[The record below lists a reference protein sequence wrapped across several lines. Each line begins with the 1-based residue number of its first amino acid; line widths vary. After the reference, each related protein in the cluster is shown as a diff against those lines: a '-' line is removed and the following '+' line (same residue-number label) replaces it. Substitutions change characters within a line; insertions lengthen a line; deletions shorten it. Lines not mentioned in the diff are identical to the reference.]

1 MDNVKVEG
9 TREERRE
16 RVRQLREAFAQL
28 RRWNDPSKLP
38 NKAELKAFEQWVLR
52 GRSDARPLFLFRVWS
67 HPSPTMDIA
76 RELAKDADL
85 KDMERSTEIAST
97 ILRDPIVPTN
107 DVLGPAVELLTDLF
121 LPQEPLTLSTS
132 EGKWSHHAPL
142 GWRLA
147 WSRTSQWLYAPG
159 FNPQFVYPRRLD
171 LLWGFSPG
179 DWDLAHPGP
188 LANIER
194 VMELCA
200 HYLEPSGFPGEETL
214 KRRVANRL
222 HAEFEQRDLVEPF
235 ATIWNRVQA
244 RAGRSSSWDR
254 ELEPGKEFYTDTTMN
269 YNALAIHGT
278 TVNRSLIEAL
288 TGVLRDLGLV
298 DVMPKRPDPVDLGNH
313 LHPMM
318 LERLGY
324 EKGDAVPGHR
334 LRISTNAEFTD
345 SEDAR
350 VHLDVVVPLPH
361 ASHEPAED
369 APTLLLVPRP
379 DKPYADIG
387 NGYLLNLYLV
397 RRVFHR
403 DSGTHLYIYTN
414 CGLVDGKRL
423 KKAEDQEGP
432 GLYKCKY
439 SPLKGKG
446 VVLVDDLEHDFPAWT
461 GERLPLP
468 SWA

>member
-1 MDNVKVEG
+1 MDNMNVEG

-38 NKAELKAFEQWVLR
+38 NKAELKAFEQWILR
-52 GRSDARPLFLFRVWS
+52 GRSDAQPLFVFRVWS
-67 HPSPTMDIA
+67 HPSPTMDVA

-97 ILRDPIVPTN
+97 ILRDPIVPTA
-107 DVLGPAVELLTDLF
+107 DVVGAAAELLADVF
-121 LPQEPLTLSTS
+121 LPQKSLTLVVSDG
-132 EGKWSHHAPL
+132 EWIHRAPL
-142 GWRLA
+142 HWELA
-147 WSRTSQWLYAPG
+147 WSQLSQWMYAPG
-159 FNPQFVYPRRLD
+159 FNPQFVFPRRLD
-171 LLWGFSPG
+171 LLWGVVP
-179 DWDLAHPGP
+179 WDPDLTHPGP

-194 VMELCA
+194 VMALCA
-200 HYLEPSGFPGEETL
+200 HYVEPSGFPGEHTL
-214 KRRVANRL
+214 KQQVADRLRV
-222 HAEFEQRDLVEPF
+222 EFERRDLVEPF
-235 ATIWNRVQA
+235 AGIWDRVQT
-244 RAGRSSSWDR
+244 RAGRSSDWDQD
-254 ELEPGKEFYTDTTMN
+254 LEPNKEFYTDTTLN

-278 TVNRSLIEAL
+278 AADRSLVQAL
-288 TGVLRDLGLV
+288 IGVVGDLGLA
-298 DVMPKRPDPVDLGNH
+298 DDAPRPPDAVDLGKH
-313 LHPMM
+313 LHPTM
-318 LERLGY
+318 LDRLGY
-324 EKGDAVPGHR
+324 QKGDRVPGYR

-345 SEDAR
+345 SDNAR
-350 VHLDVVVPLPH
+350 VHLDLVVPLPH
-361 ASHEPAED
+361 ASNEPAED
-369 APTLLLVPRP
+369 TPTLLLVPRP

-387 NGYLLNLYLV
+387 NAYLLNLYLL

-403 DSGTHLYIYTN
+403 DAGTHLWFYTT

-446 VVLVDDLEHDFPAWT
+446 VVLVDDPEYDFPAWT
-461 GERLPLP
+461 GERLPIP